1 MAAVSA
7 CSVAR
12 PSGPDDTFHE
22 FESAV
27 MSLVHGG
34 CCATPS
40 LSATRP
46 QPAPPTRQ
54 NTKFRRLGRD
64 AGSTPYPRATRFCRQ
79 FAALSSFRT
88 SPSYTPS
95 DEALIRTQA
104 EPISMADLPPIDPD
118 LQHLSGDSAVQ
129 LVAQDEVEQQATVY
143 QAWYTNRM
151 VGPVYHA

>member
-12 PSGPDDTFHE
+12 PSGPHRTFHE
-22 FESAV
+22 FERAV

-46 QPAPPTRQ
+46 QPAPPTRH

-64 AGSTPYPRATRFCRQ
+64 ARID
-79 FAALSSFRT
+79 ALSPRD
-88 SPSYTPS
+88 PILP
-95 DEALIRTQA
+95 AIRGAFVLPDVTVVHA
-104 EPISMADLPPIDPD
+104 E
-118 LQHLSGDSAVQ
+118 
-129 LVAQDEVEQQATVY
+129 
-143 QAWYTNRM
+143 R
-151 VGPVYHA
+151 